1 MFSVYIN
8 SQTEHIE
15 FPKAQ
20 NSKAFKFTNS
30 PYISRIKKI
39 ISTELK
45 MLRSFVGK
53 IEKGVSHFV
62 HRRPPLNDHFNEA
75 TSVLPDDVMEG
86 YFAVLAIKGE
96 ETKRFIVGLDY
107 LNDPAFLRLLDQ
119 AREEYGFRQKEALA
133 LPCCPQ
139 ELQKILDAPKS

>member
-1 MFSVYIN
+1 MLRSLLG
-8 SQTEHIE
+8 
-15 FPKAQ
+15 
-20 NSKAFKFTNS
+20 
-30 PYISRIKKI
+30 RIKKGL
-39 ISTELK
+39 SL
-45 MLRSFVGK
+45 FVA
-53 IEKGVSHFV
+53 
-62 HRRPPLNDHFNEA
+62 RRPTFNYFSEDHAA
-75 TSVLPDDVMEG
+75 TAAPDDVMEG